1 MVSLILPKQAA
12 ALGNPLPFKGSDLAG
27 CGVGMGGSTCVDE
40 PSTIP
45 AAQNRH
51 FCEHI
56 CQKMRAFSNLYDAL
70 DASTKTLAKVDAMRS
85 FFASA
90 PHADCAWAAYV
101 LAGGRP
107 KRVIAT
113 ARLRSL
119 AQEAA
124 GVPEWLFEASYQMA
138 GDLAETIAHL
148 LPASHTPTEMGLND
162 WMTARILPL
171 RGLDEAAQKSRVLE
185 DWSQLDASGRFLYVK
200 LIGGGFRVG
209 VAKGLVVRAIAEACA
224 LEPKLIAQRMM
235 GFTSLSR
242 TPSAADFAALIEP
255 QVAGESSQGG
265 APYPFYLAHP
275 IPGAPEAECGD
286 ISAWQIEW
294 KYDGIRAQAVRRGG
308 ETFLW
313 SRGEELVNETFPDV
327 IAALNALPDGTVI
340 DGELLVWRGDQPAP
354 FADLQKRLG
363 RKVVSKATQQK
374 LPVKFVAYDC
384 LEICSG
390 DIREKSLILRRRYLE
405 DLLLTIP
412 EIIVSKTLQLENWSA
427 ANIVRATARSQR
439 AEGFMLKRLDAPYG
453 AGRTG
458 NGWWKWKLEPYAV
471 DAILTY
477 AQRGH
482 GRRAGLY
489 TDYTFGVWT
498 RAPRDEAEAA
508 LALSMPPSAASAQ
521 GLPTLLTFAKAYS
534 GLTDEEIKAV
544 DKVIKDTTLE
554 DFGPVRAVRPALVM
568 ELGFEG
574 IGASPRHK
582 SGVAVRFPRILRM
595 RSDKPLHEAD
605 TLASLKNLIAHDA

>member
-1 MVSLILPKQAA
+1 
-12 ALGNPLPFKGSDLAG
+12 
-27 CGVGMGGSTCVDE
+27 
-40 PSTIP
+40 
-45 AAQNRH
+45 
-51 FCEHI
+51 
-56 CQKMRAFSNLYDAL
+56 MRDFSALYDAL
-70 DASTKTLAKVDAMRS
+70 DASTKTLAKVEAMRA

-101 LAGGRP
+101 LAGGSP
-107 KRVIAT
+107 KRVLPT
-113 ARLRSL
+113 SRLRAL

-124 GVPEWLFEASYQMA
+124 GVPEWLFDASYQMA

-148 LPASHTPTEMGLND
+148 LPASHARTEMGLND
-162 WMTARILPL
+162 WMIGRILPL
-171 RGLDEAAQKSRVLE
+171 RGLDEATQKSRVLE

-209 VAKGLVVRAIAEACA
+209 VAKGLIVRAIAEAFS
-224 LEPKLIAQRMM
+224 LEPKVISQRMM
-235 GFTSLSR
+235 GFTSITL
-242 TPSAADFAALIEP
+242 TPGAADFAALVAP
-255 QVAGESSQGG
+255 QVVGENTQGG

-275 IPGAPEAECGD
+275 ILGAPEVEYGD

-327 IAALNALPDGTVI
+327 IAALNALPDGAVI
-340 DGELLVWRGDQPAP
+340 DGELLVWRNDQPAP

-363 RKVVSKATQQK
+363 RKVVSKATLQK

-384 LEICSG
+384 LEINSE
-390 DIREKSLILRRRYLE
+390 DIRAKPLNLRRRYLE
-405 DLLLTIP
+405 ELLRLIP
-412 EIIVSKTLQLENWSA
+412 EIILSNTLQIENWSA
-427 ANIVRATARSQR
+427 ATIVRASARSQR

-453 AGRTG
+453 VGRTG

-498 RAPRDEAEAA
+498 RAPRDEAEATR
-508 LALSMPPSAASAQ
+508 ALSMPPSEASAQ

-534 GLTDEEIKAV
+534 GLTDAEIKAV

-554 DFGPVRAVRPALVM
+554 DFGPVRAVRPTLVM

-605 TLASLKNLIAHDA
+605 TLESLKKLIVHDA